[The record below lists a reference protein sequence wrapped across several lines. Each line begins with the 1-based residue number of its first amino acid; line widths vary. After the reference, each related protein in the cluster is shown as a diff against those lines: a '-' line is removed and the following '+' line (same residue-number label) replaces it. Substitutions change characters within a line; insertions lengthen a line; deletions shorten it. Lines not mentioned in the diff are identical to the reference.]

1 MTREHL
7 ATYLNDHLA
16 GSNVAIEILDHLS
29 AETSSGPTYAGLRK
43 EFDEDRH
50 ELKAIMTRLRVV
62 ESRVRK
68 AGSWIAEGFAE
79 LKLEVDDEPNG
90 PLRRLERLELLAVG
104 IHGKVALWKA
114 LDAALGSHADLE
126 NVDYARLIQRG
137 QEQYDRIE
145 TLRLEAARA
154 ALVP

>member
-16 GSNVAIEILDHLS
+16 GSNVLLEILDHLA
-29 AETSSGPTYAGLRK
+29 AETSSGPTFAGLRN
-43 EFDEDRH
+43 DISEDRH
-50 ELKAIMTRLRVV
+50 ELKAIMNRLHMV

-68 AGSWIAEGFAE
+68 AGSWIAERFAE

-90 PLRRLERLELLAVG
+90 PLRRLERLELLAMG

-114 LDAALGSHADLE
+114 LDAAIGSHAE
-126 NVDYARLIQRG
+126 SGNVDYARLIQRG
-137 QEQYDRIE
+137 REQHDQVE

-154 ALVP
+154 ALAP